1 LSPGRR
7 RLLGREHARASDD
20 RPSFVV
26 HDVVPEAAAL
36 IMEAKAENLSLHAIA
51 HRLNNANL
59 VIQGI
64 TP

>member
-1 LSPGRR
+1 MPEPG
-7 RLLGREHARASDD
+7 EDD